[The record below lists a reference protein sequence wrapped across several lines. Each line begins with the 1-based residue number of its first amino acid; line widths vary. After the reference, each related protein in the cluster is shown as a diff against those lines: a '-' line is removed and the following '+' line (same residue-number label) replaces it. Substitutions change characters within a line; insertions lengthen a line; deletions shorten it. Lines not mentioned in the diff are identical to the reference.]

1 MISNDEILTL
11 LEEKGYKSYL
21 VGGCLRDSLL
31 NKESHDVD
39 ISTQALPDEILEV
52 FKDYKTVDIGK
63 KFGTIKVIY
72 DDFEY
77 EITTMRKES
86 SYNDKT
92 SR

>member
-1 MISNDEILTL
+1 MISNDEILSL

-63 KFGTIKVIY
+63 KIWDYK
-72 DDFEY
+72 
-77 EITTMRKES
+77 
-86 SYNDKT
+86 SYLLWFWIWNYHNEK
-92 SR
+92 RIFL